1 MAIKFLTAF
10 YMVKGKIIFLPFL
23 SAFYYMHRSSS
34 VCKTTLF
41 VWFAGQNAPNTC
53 QISLHFQFA
62 WLVSHLARNAYNTS
76 WAVYWYKRCIGFV

>member
-34 VCKTTLF
+34 VC
-41 VWFAGQNAPNTC
+41 
-53 QISLHFQFA
+53 
-62 WLVSHLARNAYNTS
+62 
-76 WAVYWYKRCIGFV
+76 